1 MVMSNLPQFS
11 AAMKRRLVGDP
22 LTKGKHMHAYKQ
34 REVPWPGKYCER
46 TYRLRVTCAEAMLR
60 RSLAYF
66 RDTVYEDEKTFTM
79 FGMINRQNHR

>member
-1 MVMSNLPQFS
+1 
-11 AAMKRRLVGDP
+11 
-22 LTKGKHMHAYKQ
+22 MHGYKQ

-46 TYRLRVTCAEAMLR
+46 TYRLRIACAVGMR
-60 RSLAYF
+60 NRSDAYF